1 MTRAPKTMPEKVEK
15 GILESEY
22 QFINRLN
29 RMVSKSIAEATLEEH
44 FDVDLGGKVNSG
56 TAEKD
61 DKMNFLTPE
70 ESKKLKKRKEKRKQK
85 DLKRKERKQKRHTK
99 LTKLKE
105 SQEFAFKKDCVRFGD
120 LVHQP
125 PSLNFGKKKSQIK

>member
-1 MTRAPKTMPEKVEK
+1 MPETVEK

-29 RMVSKSIAEATLEEH
+29 RMVNKSIAEANLEEH
-44 FDVDLGGKVNSG
+44 FDVDLGGKVKQSDTTSG
-56 TAEKD
+56 KD

-70 ESKKLKKRKEKRKQK
+70 ESKKLEKKKEKRKKK
-85 DLKRKERKQKRHTK
+85 DLKRKEKKQKKQTK
-99 LTKLKE
+99 LIKLKE
-105 SQEFAFKKDCVRFGD
+105 SQEFAFKKDSVKYGD

-125 PSLNFGKKKSQIK
+125 PTLVFRKKKPQINQVE